1 MSEKRFKKMD
11 TIIDPFPIWDT
22 VEEKG
27 YNCTDTLDLL
37 VDLLNK
43 QQELIEELQTS
54 DEMGWKRA
62 EHFEKKCSKELHNKK
77 MYIKRLEYK
86 VQKFKEM
93 NGEQQATINELEQE
107 NADLLGDNI
116 RSLDEFEK
124 CTNKL
129 KAKILEQQSTIQ
141 RMKHSL
147 NTIYKAFEKH
157 YGYDMRNAVW
167 LIDELSYDEIVDDEI
182 NNEIGFDSDE

>member
-1 MSEKRFKKMD
+1 MNEKRFVLCKKGDVEYIEDNGCVQLYGFDVLCEMLNEQQS
-11 TIIDPFPIWDT
+11 TISQLQKK
-22 VEEKG
+22 VSEYE
-27 YNCTDTLDLL
+27 LL
-37 VDLLNK
+37 Y
-43 QQELIEELQTS
+43 QSCS
-54 DEMGWKRA
+54 DQRDEFFRGATENAK
-62 EHFEKKCSKELHNKK
+62 L
-77 MYIKRLEYK
+77 
-86 VQKFKEM
+86 V
-93 NGEQQATINELEQE
+93 GEQQATINELEQE

-182 NNEIGFDSDE
+182 NKEIGFDSDE